1 MVTLDQVKIA
11 MGITGDYQDDTLQE
25 YFDEVVD
32 FLSDA
37 GVSQANMTTGLIAR
51 GVLDLWN
58 YGSSGGKLSQY
69 FMRRAT
75 QLSYKK

>member
-1 MVTLDQVKIA
+1 MVTLENVKNA

-25 YFDEVVD
+25 YFDEVVA
-32 FLSDA
+32 FLRDA
-37 GVSQANMTTGLIAR
+37 GVSEANMTNGIIAR

-75 QLSYKK
+75 QLSYKN